1 MYKESRVG
9 GWGLIQGSIW
19 AIICMEFRGKRGQ
32 GLGKGLWGEVCVWWG
47 EVGYFS
53 LTSVDATALFLLFL
67 YIYIFF

>member
-1 MYKESRVG
+1 
-9 GWGLIQGSIW
+9 
-19 AIICMEFRGKRGQ
+19 MEFRGKRGQ

-67 YIYIFF
+67 YIYIYFFKLPKAVISLFLFFLGYEE